1 MHHIASDGWSMSVM
15 TRELAELYAAFSQ
28 GQASPLPEPE
38 LQYADYALWQRD
50 WLQGEALQ
58 RQLDYWRDRLA
69 DAPAVLDLPTDRPR
83 PATPSYRGATAAFH
97 LPPALHAR
105 LDALAKAEGAT
116 AEELSE
122 TVMIASALRAG
133 GSFAHGFMAMK
144 FFEGAPDTVTAG
156 HTQATAGV
164 S

>member
-1 MHHIASDGWSMSVM
+1 MAYHEHTDHRYLRNLRAGAPEAVKSFLAFDQEVLNGPSKVISRKN
-15 TRELAELYAAFSQ
+15 TELMAVAV
-28 GQASPLPEPE
+28 
-38 LQYADYALWQRD
+38 ALTTQCAYCI
-50 WLQGEALQ
+50 EAHVK
-58 RQLDYWRDRLA
+58 A
-69 DAPAVLDLPTDRPR
+69 
-83 PATPSYRGATAAFH
+83 
-97 LPPALHAR
+97 
-105 LDALAKAEGAT
+105 AKAEGAT